1 MGIGAMRFRIQLQS
15 KAETSDGGG
24 GATIAWTKIA
34 DMYADIKPVSA
45 KESAFGRDNQL
56 RQVIRHKIT
65 TRYRRGVIAADRII
79 YNYIEDGV
87 SGTRTFN
94 IRGVL
99 NIDNRSKYIEFDC
112 EEGVPT

>member
-1 MGIGAMRFRIQLQS
+1 MGVGAMRFRIQLQS

-34 DMYADIKPVSA
+34 DMYADIKPQSA
-45 KESAFGRDNQL
+45 KESVFGRDNQL
-56 RQVIRHKIT
+56 RQVTRHKIT
-65 TRYRRGVIAADRII
+65 TRYRTGVIAADRII
-79 YNYIEDGV
+79 YNYQDNDT
-87 SGTRTFN
+87 SGTRVFN